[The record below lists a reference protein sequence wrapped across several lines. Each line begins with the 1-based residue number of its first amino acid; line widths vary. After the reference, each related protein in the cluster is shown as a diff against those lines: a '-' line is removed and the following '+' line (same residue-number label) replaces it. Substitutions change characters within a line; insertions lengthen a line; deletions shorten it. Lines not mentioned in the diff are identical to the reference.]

1 MVGTDGAIMVDD
13 THRDVSLNT
22 MKRGIEFPISTMPG
36 EKVAHVYAGPME
48 AETIHFLECVA
59 TGRRPLVTAE
69 HARMVMQVYQAA
81 DRSAEEGR
89 PIEIVCESSSPDR
102 EKRSQGSALASLV

>member
-1 MVGTDGAIMVDD
+1 
-13 THRDVSLNT
+13 

-59 TGRRPLVTAE
+59 KGRQPLVTAE
-69 HARMVMQVYQAA
+69 QARMVMQVYQAA
-81 DRSAEEGR
+81 DISAEEGR
-89 PIEIVCESSSPDR
+89 PVDILADSRPADWQVDSSDR
-102 EKRSQGSALASLV
+102 AAAGRAPVIS